1 MRKTLLFTILIL
13 SMLFAGCSHDT
24 TQSSNNDYVT
34 LTAHHNNTTRVDFD
48 GYRSTWSDGDY
59 LNVVVDGIDDIYVFN
74 YNAMTEG
81 DFVCSNL
88 VLPSSENDFYAFYGV
103 SADDIDIENKTATVT
118 LGYPTQVQS
127 KESAMSHIAQYDILY
142 GKSLGVNNSID
153 ISMNH
158 SVVAIKFNMINSLQE
173 AVTIK
178 SVSVTVS
185 EGIVL
190 SGTHSINLLDD
201 EIIYAAEDGSNSVQL
216 LFEEPILLEADG
228 THTAWIAASPFE
240 LADGDT
246 ITVDITTTDD
256 DVYSC
261 TKTVSA
267 EGLVF
272 AAGSVMSTS
281 VGLGDNCQLVKPD
294 VPSEPELP
302 SEITITV
309 DPTVNGVIPSDFP
322 TSEKDKVTNG
332 EFLLAGY
339 TFGFESPVPFYLSS
353 NKRIRFEKN
362 GITSNNVA
370 MIKLPVFNTADN
382 NYRLATVELQ
392 SFNNTKRRYRFSIVK
407 NDGTELKGGEAK
419 NLTDDPHTFEL
430 DSFNDNDE
438 YNICISRSSSNLSS
452 NTVDIV
458 YISLKY
464 VKI

>member
-74 YNAMTEG
+74 YNTMTEG

-118 LGYPTQVQS
+118 LGSPTQVQS
-127 KESAMSHIAQYDILY
+127 KESPMSHIAQYDILY

-178 SVSVTVS
+178 GVSVTVS

-309 DPTVNGVIPSDFP
+309 DPTVDGVIPSDFP
-322 TSEKDKVTNG
+322 TSVEDKVTNG
-332 EFLLAGY
+332 EFLLSGY
-339 TFGFESPVPFYLSS
+339 TFGFESEVPFYCTKS
-353 NKRIRFEKN
+353 KRIRFD
-362 GITSNNVA
+362 GITSTKTA
-370 MIKLPVFNTADN
+370 SILLPRIDGYILDKVT
-382 NYRLATVELQ
+382 LA
-392 SFNNTKRRYRFSIVK
+392 S
-407 NDGTELKGGEAK
+407 
-419 NLTDDPHTFEL
+419 TDDNKKLRGCRFAVLETISEDNITTENYEILTSKPTTFEV
-430 DSFNDNDE
+430 S
-438 YNICISRSSSNLSS
+438 LSS
-452 NTVDIV
+452 ADSNCYIYV
-458 YISLKY
+458 YHKTTDTGKY
-464 VKI
+464 ADLTYIQLHYKKI

>member
-1 MRKTLLFTILIL
+1 
-13 SMLFAGCSHDT
+13 MLFAGCSHDT
-24 TQSSNNDYVT
+24 TQSSNNDFVT

-59 LNVVVDGIDDIYVFN
+59 LNVVVDGIDDICVFN

-118 LGYPTQVQS
+118 LGSPAQVQS

-158 SVVAIKFNMINSLQE
+158 SIVAIKFNVINSLQE
-173 AVTIK
+173 TVTIK

-246 ITVDITTTDD
+246 ITVDITTTDG

-294 VPSEPELP
+294 IPSEPELP

-309 DPTVNGVIPSDFP
+309 DPTVDGVIPSNFP

-332 EFLLAGY
+332 EFLLSGY
-339 TFGFESPVPFYLSS
+339 TFEFESEVPFYCTKS
-353 NKRIRFEKN
+353 KRIRFE
-362 GITSNNVA
+362 GITSTKTA
-370 MIKLPVFNTADN
+370 SILLPRIDGYILDKVT
-382 NYRLATVELQ
+382 LASIDE
-392 SFNNTKRRYRFSIVK
+392 NKNRGYRFAVLETISEDNIT
-407 NDGTELKGGEAK
+407 TENYEI
-419 NLTDDPHTFEL
+419 LTSKPTTFDVTL
-430 DSFNDNDE
+430 SGPN
-438 YNICISRSSSNLSS
+438 SNCYIYVYHKTS
-452 NTVDIV
+452 NANKYADLT
-458 YISLKY
+458 YIQLHYK
-464 VKI
+464 KI

>member
-34 LTAHHNNTTRVDFD
+34 LTVHHNTTTRVDFD
-48 GYRSTWSDGDY
+48 GYHSTWSDGDY
-59 LNVVVDGIDDIYVFN
+59 LNVVVDGIDDICVFN

-118 LGYPTQVQS
+118 LGSPTQVQS

-173 AVTIK
+173 TVTIK
-178 SVSVTVS
+178 GVSVTVS

-256 DVYSC
+256 EVYSC

-309 DPTVNGVIPSDFP
+309 DPTVDGVIPSDFP
-322 TSEKDKVTNG
+322 TSVEDKVTNG
-332 EFLLAGY
+332 EFLLSGY
-339 TFGFESPVPFYLSS
+339 TFGFESEVPLYCTTS
-353 NKRIRFEKN
+353 NRIRFE
-362 GITSNNVA
+362 GITSTKTA
-370 MIKLPVFNTADN
+370 SILLPRIDGYILDKVT
-382 NYRLATVELQ
+382 LASIDE
-392 SFNNTKRRYRFSIVK
+392 NKNRGYRFAVLETISEDNIT
-407 NDGTELKGGEAK
+407 TENYEI
-419 NLTDDPHTFEL
+419 LTSKPTTFDVTL
-430 DSFNDNDE
+430 SGPN
-438 YNICISRSSSNLSS
+438 SNCYIYVYHKTS
-452 NTVDIV
+452 NANKYADLT
-458 YISLKY
+458 YIQLHYK
-464 VKI
+464 KI

>member
-24 TQSSNNDYVT
+24 TQSSNNNFVT
-34 LTAHHNNTTRVDFD
+34 LTAHHNTTTRVDFD

-118 LGYPTQVQS
+118 LGSPTQVQS
-127 KESAMSHIAQYDILY
+127 KESPMSHIAQYDILY

-178 SVSVTVS
+178 GVSVTVS

-309 DPTVNGVIPSDFP
+309 DPTVDGVIPSDFP
-322 TSEKDKVTNG
+322 TSVNDKVTNG

-339 TFGFESPVPFYLSS
+339 TFGFESEVPFYCTKS
-353 NKRIRFEKN
+353 KRIRFE
-362 GITSNNVA
+362 GITSTKTA
-370 MIKLPVFNTADN
+370 SILLPRIDGYILDKGT
-382 NYRLATVELQ
+382 LASIDE
-392 SFNNTKRRYRFSIVK
+392 NKNRGYRFAVLETISEDNIT
-407 NDGTELKGGEAK
+407 TENYEI
-419 NLTDDPHTFEL
+419 LTSKPTTFDVTL
-430 DSFNDNDE
+430 SGPN
-438 YNICISRSSSNLSS
+438 SNCYIYVYHKTS
-452 NTVDIV
+452 NANKYADLT
-458 YISLKY
+458 YIQLHYK
-464 VKI
+464 KI

>member
-24 TQSSNNDYVT
+24 TQSSNNDFVT
-34 LTAHHNNTTRVDFD
+34 LTAHHNTTTRVDFD

-118 LGYPTQVQS
+118 LGSPTQVQS
-127 KESAMSHIAQYDILY
+127 KELPMSHIAQYDILY

-173 AVTIK
+173 TVTIK
-178 SVSVTVS
+178 GVSVTVS

-309 DPTVNGVIPSDFP
+309 DPTVDGVIPSNFP
-322 TSEKDKVTNG
+322 TSVEDKVTNG
-332 EFLLAGY
+332 EFLLSGY
-339 TFGFESPVPFYLSS
+339 TFGFESEVPFYCTTS
-353 NKRIRFEKN
+353 NRIRFE
-362 GITSNNVA
+362 GITSTKTA
-370 MIKLPVFNTADN
+370 SILLPRIDGYILDKVI
-382 NYRLATVELQ
+382 LASIDE
-392 SFNNTKRRYRFSIVK
+392 NKNRGYRFAVLETISEDNIT
-407 NDGTELKGGEAK
+407 TENYEI
-419 NLTDDPHTFEL
+419 LTSKPTTFEV
-430 DSFNDNDE
+430 S
-438 YNICISRSSSNLSS
+438 LSS
-452 NTVDIV
+452 ANSNCYIYV
-458 YISLKY
+458 YHKTSNANKY
-464 VKI
+464 ADLTYIQLHYKKI

>member
-1 MRKTLLFTILIL
+1 MRKTLLFTILIF

-24 TQSSNNDYVT
+24 TQSSNNDFVT
-34 LTAHHNNTTRVDFD
+34 LTAHHNTTTRVDFD
-48 GYRSTWSDGDY
+48 GYHSTWSDGDY

-81 DFVCSNL
+81 DFVCCNL

-118 LGYPTQVQS
+118 LGSPTQVQS

-178 SVSVTVS
+178 GVSVTVS
-185 EGIVL
+185 EGFVL

-246 ITVDITTTDD
+246 ITVDITTTDG

-294 VPSEPELP
+294 IPSEPELP

-309 DPTVNGVIPSDFP
+309 DPTVDGVIPSNFP
-322 TSEKDKVTNG
+322 TSVKDKVTNG
-332 EFLLAGY
+332 EFLLSGY
-339 TFGFESPVPFYLSS
+339 TFGFESEVPFYCTTS
-353 NKRIRFEKN
+353 NRIRFE
-362 GITSNNVA
+362 GITSTKTA
-370 MIKLPVFNTADN
+370 SILLPRIDGYILDKVT
-382 NYRLATVELQ
+382 LASIDE
-392 SFNNTKRRYRFSIVK
+392 NKNRGYRFAVLETISEDNIT
-407 NDGTELKGGEAK
+407 TENYEI
-419 NLTDDPHTFEL
+419 LTSKPTTFDVTL
-430 DSFNDNDE
+430 SGPN
-438 YNICISRSSSNLSS
+438 SNCYIYVYHKTS
-452 NTVDIV
+452 NANKYADLT
-458 YISLKY
+458 YIQLHYK
-464 VKI
+464 KI

>member
-1 MRKTLLFTILIL
+1 
-13 SMLFAGCSHDT
+13 MLFAGCSHDT
-24 TQSSNNDYVT
+24 TQSSNNDFVT
-34 LTAHHNNTTRVDFD
+34 LTAHHNTTTRVDFD

-59 LNVVVDGIDDIYVFN
+59 LNVVVDGIDDICVFN

-81 DFVCSNL
+81 DFVCGNL

-118 LGYPTQVQS
+118 LGSPTQVQS
-127 KESAMSHIAQYDILY
+127 KESPMSHIAQYDILY

-173 AVTIK
+173 TVTIK
-178 SVSVTVS
+178 GVSVTVS

-190 SGTHSINLLDD
+190 SGTHSINLLED

-256 DVYSC
+256 EVYSC

-281 VGLGDNCQLVKPD
+281 VGLGDNCKLEKPD
-294 VPSEPELP
+294 IPSEPELP

-309 DPTVNGVIPSDFP
+309 DPTVDGVIPSNFP
-322 TSEKDKVTNG
+322 TSVKDKVTNG

-339 TFGFESPVPFYLSS
+339 TFGFESEVPFYCTTS
-353 NKRIRFEKN
+353 NRIRFE
-362 GITSNNVA
+362 GITSTKTA
-370 MIKLPVFNTADN
+370 SILLPRIDGYILDKVT
-382 NYRLATVELQ
+382 LASIDE
-392 SFNNTKRRYRFSIVK
+392 NKNRGYRFAVLETISDDNIT
-407 NDGTELKGGEAK
+407 TENYEI
-419 NLTDDPHTFEL
+419 LTSKPTTFDVTL
-430 DSFNDNDE
+430 SGPDSNC
-438 YNICISRSSSNLSS
+438 YIYVYHKTSNANKYADL
-452 NTVDIV
+452 T
-458 YISLKY
+458 YIQLHYK
-464 VKI
+464 KI

>member
-24 TQSSNNDYVT
+24 TQSSNNDFVT

-118 LGYPTQVQS
+118 LGSPAQVQS

-158 SVVAIKFNMINSLQE
+158 SIVAIKFNMINSLQE

-178 SVSVTVS
+178 GVSVTVS

-309 DPTVNGVIPSDFP
+309 DPTVDGVIPSNFP

-332 EFLLAGY
+332 EFLLSGY
-339 TFGFESPVPFYLSS
+339 TFGFESEVPFYCTTS
-353 NKRIRFEKN
+353 KRIRFDGSTSTKTASILLPRIDGYILDKVILASIDENKN
-362 GITSNNVA
+362 RGYRFAVLETISEDNITTENYEILTSKPTTFDVTLSGPNSNCYIYVYHKTSNAN
-370 MIKLPVFNTADN
+370 KYAD
-382 NYRLATVELQ
+382 
-392 SFNNTKRRYRFSIVK
+392 
-407 NDGTELKGGEAK
+407 
-419 NLTDDPHTFEL
+419 LT
-430 DSFNDNDE
+430 
-438 YNICISRSSSNLSS
+438 
-452 NTVDIV
+452 
-458 YISLKY
+458 YIQLHYK
-464 VKI
+464 KI

>member
-1 MRKTLLFTILIL
+1 MRKTLLFTILIF

-59 LNVVVDGIDDIYVFN
+59 LNVVVDGIDDICVFN

-88 VLPSSENDFYAFYGV
+88 ILPSSENDFYAFYGV

-118 LGYPTQVQS
+118 LGSPTQVQS

-158 SVVAIKFNMINSLQE
+158 SIVAIKFNMINSLQE

-178 SVSVTVS
+178 SVSVAVS
-185 EGIVL
+185 DGIVL
-190 SGTHSINLLDD
+190 SGTHSINLLED

-216 LFEEPILLEADG
+216 LFEEPILLEANG

-246 ITVDITTTDD
+246 ITIDITTTDD

-309 DPTVNGVIPSDFP
+309 DPTVDGVIPSNFP

-339 TFGFESPVPFYLSS
+339 TFGFESEVPFYCTKS
-353 NKRIRFEKN
+353 KRIRFE
-362 GITSNNVA
+362 GITSTKTA
-370 MIKLPVFNTADN
+370 SILLPRIDGYILDKVT
-382 NYRLATVELQ
+382 LASIDE
-392 SFNNTKRRYRFSIVK
+392 NKNRGYRFAVLETISEDNIT
-407 NDGTELKGGEAK
+407 TENYEI
-419 NLTDDPHTFEL
+419 LTSKPTTFDVTL
-430 DSFNDNDE
+430 SGPN
-438 YNICISRSSSNLSS
+438 SNCYIYVYHKTS
-452 NTVDIV
+452 NANKYADLT
-458 YISLKY
+458 YIQLHYK
-464 VKI
+464 KI

>member
-1 MRKTLLFTILIL
+1 MRKTLLFTILIF

-24 TQSSNNDYVT
+24 TQSSNNDFVT
-34 LTAHHNNTTRVDFD
+34 LTAHHNTTTRVDFD
-48 GYRSTWSDGDY
+48 GYHSTWSDGDY

-81 DFVCSNL
+81 DFVCCNL

-118 LGYPTQVQS
+118 LGSPTQVQS

-178 SVSVTVS
+178 GVSVTVS

-246 ITVDITTTDD
+246 ITVDITTTDG

-294 VPSEPELP
+294 IPSEPELP

-309 DPTVNGVIPSDFP
+309 DPTVDGVIPSNFP
-322 TSEKDKVTNG
+322 TSVKDKVTNG

-339 TFGFESPVPFYLSS
+339 PFGFESEVPFYCTTS
-353 NKRIRFEKN
+353 NRIRFE
-362 GITSNNVA
+362 GITSTKTA
-370 MIKLPVFNTADN
+370 SILLPRIDGYILDKVT
-382 NYRLATVELQ
+382 LASIDE
-392 SFNNTKRRYRFSIVK
+392 NKNRGYRFAVLETISEDNIT
-407 NDGTELKGGEAK
+407 TENYEI
-419 NLTDDPHTFEL
+419 LTSKPTTFDVTL
-430 DSFNDNDE
+430 SGPN
-438 YNICISRSSSNLSS
+438 SNCYIYVYHKTS
-452 NTVDIV
+452 NANKYADLT
-458 YISLKY
+458 YIQLHYK
-464 VKI
+464 KI

>member
-59 LNVVVDGIDDIYVFN
+59 LNVVIDGIDDIYVFN

-118 LGYPTQVQS
+118 LGPPTQVQS
-127 KESAMSHIAQYDILY
+127 KESPMSHIAQYDILY

-178 SVSVTVS
+178 GVSVTVS

-216 LFEEPILLEADG
+216 LFEEPILLEVDG

-309 DPTVNGVIPSDFP
+309 DPTVDGVIPSDFP
-322 TSEKDKVTNG
+322 TSVNDKVTNG

-339 TFGFESPVPFYLSS
+339 TFGFESEVPFYCTKS
-353 NKRIRFEKN
+353 KRIRFE
-362 GITSNNVA
+362 GITSTKTA
-370 MIKLPVFNTADN
+370 SILLPRIDGYILDKVT
-382 NYRLATVELQ
+382 LASIDE
-392 SFNNTKRRYRFSIVK
+392 NKNRGYRFAVLETISEDNIT
-407 NDGTELKGGEAK
+407 TENYEI
-419 NLTDDPHTFEL
+419 LTSKPTTFDVTL
-430 DSFNDNDE
+430 SGPDSNC
-438 YNICISRSSSNLSS
+438 YIYVYHKTSNANKYADL
-452 NTVDIV
+452 T
-458 YISLKY
+458 YIQLHYK
-464 VKI
+464 KI

>member
-1 MRKTLLFTILIL
+1 
-13 SMLFAGCSHDT
+13 MLFAGCSHDT

-34 LTAHHNNTTRVDFD
+34 LTVHHNTTTRVDFD
-48 GYRSTWSDGDY
+48 GYHSTWSDGDY
-59 LNVVVDGIDDIYVFN
+59 LNVVVDGIDDICVFN

-118 LGYPTQVQS
+118 LGSPTQVQS

-173 AVTIK
+173 TVTIK
-178 SVSVTVS
+178 GVSVTVS

-256 DVYSC
+256 EVYSC

-309 DPTVNGVIPSDFP
+309 DPTVDGVIPSDFP
-322 TSEKDKVTNG
+322 TSVEDKVTNG
-332 EFLLAGY
+332 EFLLSGY
-339 TFGFESPVPFYLSS
+339 TFGFESEVPLYCTTS
-353 NKRIRFEKN
+353 NRIRFE
-362 GITSNNVA
+362 GITSTKTA
-370 MIKLPVFNTADN
+370 SILLPRIDGYILDKVT
-382 NYRLATVELQ
+382 LASIDE
-392 SFNNTKRRYRFSIVK
+392 NKNRGYRFAVLETISEDNIT
-407 NDGTELKGGEAK
+407 TENYEI
-419 NLTDDPHTFEL
+419 LTSKPTTFDVTL
-430 DSFNDNDE
+430 SGPN
-438 YNICISRSSSNLSS
+438 SNCYIYVYHKTS
-452 NTVDIV
+452 NANKYADLT
-458 YISLKY
+458 YIQLHYK
-464 VKI
+464 KI

>member
-1 MRKTLLFTILIL
+1 
-13 SMLFAGCSHDT
+13 MLFAGCSHDT
-24 TQSSNNDYVT
+24 TQSSNNDFVT

-59 LNVVVDGIDDIYVFN
+59 LNVVVDGIDDICVFN

-81 DFVCSNL
+81 DFVCGNL

-118 LGYPTQVQS
+118 LGSPTQVQS

-178 SVSVTVS
+178 SVSVAVS
-185 EGIVL
+185 DGIVL
-190 SGTHSINLLDD
+190 SGTHSINLLEY

-216 LFEEPILLEADG
+216 LFEEPILLEANG

-246 ITVDITTTDD
+246 ITIDITTTDD

-309 DPTVNGVIPSDFP
+309 DPTVDGVIPSNFP

-339 TFGFESPVPFYLSS
+339 TFGFESEVPFYCTTS
-353 NKRIRFEKN
+353 KRIRFE
-362 GITSNNVA
+362 GITSTKTA
-370 MIKLPVFNTADN
+370 SILLPRIDGYILDKVT
-382 NYRLATVELQ
+382 LASIDE
-392 SFNNTKRRYRFSIVK
+392 NKNRGYRFAVLETISEDNIT
-407 NDGTELKGGEAK
+407 TENYEI
-419 NLTDDPHTFEL
+419 LTSKPTTFDVTL
-430 DSFNDNDE
+430 SGPN
-438 YNICISRSSSNLSS
+438 SNCYIYVYHKTS
-452 NTVDIV
+452 NANKYADLT
-458 YISLKY
+458 YIQLHYK
-464 VKI
+464 KI

>member
-1 MRKTLLFTILIL
+1 
-13 SMLFAGCSHDT
+13 MLFAGCSHDT

-103 SADDIDIENKTATVT
+103 SADDIDIGNKTATVT
-118 LGYPTQVQS
+118 LGSPTQVQS
-127 KESAMSHIAQYDILY
+127 KESPMSHIAHYDILY

-173 AVTIK
+173 TVTIK
-178 SVSVTVS
+178 GVSVTVS
-185 EGIVL
+185 ECIVL
-190 SGTHSINLLDD
+190 SGTHSINLMDD
-201 EIIYAAEDGSNSVQL
+201 EIIYAAEDGDNSVQL

-240 LADGDT
+240 LVNGDT

-309 DPTVNGVIPSDFP
+309 DPTVDGVIPSYFP
-322 TSEKDKVTNG
+322 TSVKDKVTNG

-339 TFGFESPVPFYLSS
+339 TFGFESEVPFYCTTS
-353 NKRIRFEKN
+353 NRIRFE
-362 GITSNNVA
+362 GITSTKTA
-370 MIKLPVFNTADN
+370 SILLPRIDGYILDKVT
-382 NYRLATVELQ
+382 LASIDE
-392 SFNNTKRRYRFSIVK
+392 NKNRGYRFAVLETISEDNIT
-407 NDGTELKGGEAK
+407 TENYEI
-419 NLTDDPHTFEL
+419 LTSKPTTFDVTL
-430 DSFNDNDE
+430 SGPN
-438 YNICISRSSSNLSS
+438 SNCYIYVYHKTS
-452 NTVDIV
+452 NANKYADLT
-458 YISLKY
+458 YIQLHYK
-464 VKI
+464 KI

>member
-24 TQSSNNDYVT
+24 TQSSNNNFVT
-34 LTAHHNNTTRVDFD
+34 LTAHHNTTTRVDFD

-118 LGYPTQVQS
+118 LGSPTQVQS
-127 KESAMSHIAQYDILY
+127 KESPMSHIAQYDILY

-178 SVSVTVS
+178 GVSVTVS

-309 DPTVNGVIPSDFP
+309 DPTVDGVIPSDFP
-322 TSEKDKVTNG
+322 TSVNDKVTNG

-339 TFGFESPVPFYLSS
+339 TFGFESEVPFYCTKS
-353 NKRIRFEKN
+353 KRIRFE
-362 GITSNNVA
+362 GITSTKTA
-370 MIKLPVFNTADN
+370 SILLPRIDGYILDKVT
-382 NYRLATVELQ
+382 LASIDE
-392 SFNNTKRRYRFSIVK
+392 NKNRGYRFAVLETISEDNIT
-407 NDGTELKGGEAK
+407 TENYEI
-419 NLTDDPHTFEL
+419 LTSKPTTFDVTL
-430 DSFNDNDE
+430 SGPN
-438 YNICISRSSSNLSS
+438 SNCYIYVYHKTS
-452 NTVDIV
+452 NANKYADLT
-458 YISLKY
+458 YIQLHYK
-464 VKI
+464 KI

>member
-1 MRKTLLFTILIL
+1 
-13 SMLFAGCSHDT
+13 MLFAGCSHDT

-48 GYRSTWSDGDY
+48 GYRSAWSDGDY

-74 YNAMTEG
+74 YNTMTEG

-118 LGYPTQVQS
+118 LGSPTQVQS
-127 KESAMSHIAQYDILY
+127 KESHMSHIAQYDILY

-158 SVVAIKFNMINSLQE
+158 SVVAIKFNVINSLQE
-173 AVTIK
+173 TVTIK
-178 SVSVTVS
+178 GVSVTVS

-216 LFEEPILLEADG
+216 LFEEPILLEANG

-272 AAGSVMSTS
+272 AAGRVMSTS

-322 TSEKDKVTNG
+322 TSVKDKVTNG

-339 TFGFESPVPFYLSS
+339 TFGFESEVPFYCTTS
-353 NKRIRFEKN
+353 KRIRFE
-362 GITSNNVA
+362 GITSTKTA
-370 MIKLPVFNTADN
+370 SILLPRIDGYILDKVT
-382 NYRLATVELQ
+382 LASIDE
-392 SFNNTKRRYRFSIVK
+392 NKNRGYRFAVLETISEDNIT
-407 NDGTELKGGEAK
+407 TENYEI
-419 NLTDDPHTFEL
+419 LTSKPTTFDVTL
-430 DSFNDNDE
+430 SGPN
-438 YNICISRSSSNLSS
+438 SNCYIYVYHKTS
-452 NTVDIV
+452 NANKYADLT
-458 YISLKY
+458 YIQLHYK
-464 VKI
+464 KI

>member
-24 TQSSNNDYVT
+24 TQSSNNDFVT
-34 LTAHHNNTTRVDFD
+34 LTAHHNTTTRVDFD
-48 GYRSTWSDGDY
+48 GYHSTWSDGDY

-74 YNAMTEG
+74 YNTMTEG

-103 SADDIDIENKTATVT
+103 SADDIDIEDKTATVT
-118 LGYPTQVQS
+118 LGSPTQVQS
-127 KESAMSHIAQYDILY
+127 KESPMSHIAQYDILY

-158 SVVAIKFNMINSLQE
+158 SVVAIKFNIINSLQE
-173 AVTIK
+173 TVTIK
-178 SVSVTVS
+178 GVSVTVS

-228 THTAWIAASPFE
+228 THPAWIAASPFE

-294 VPSEPELP
+294 IPSEPELP

-309 DPTVNGVIPSDFP
+309 DPTVDGVIPSNFP
-322 TSEKDKVTNG
+322 TSVEDKVTNG

-339 TFGFESPVPFYLSS
+339 TFGFESEVPFYCTTSE
-353 NKRIRFEKN
+353 RIRFE
-362 GITSNNVA
+362 GITSTKTA
-370 MIKLPVFNTADN
+370 SILLPRIDGYILDKVT
-382 NYRLATVELQ
+382 LASIDE
-392 SFNNTKRRYRFSIVK
+392 NKNRGYRFAVLETISEDNIT
-407 NDGTELKGGEAK
+407 TENYEI
-419 NLTDDPHTFEL
+419 LTSKPTTFDVTL
-430 DSFNDNDE
+430 SGPN
-438 YNICISRSSSNLSS
+438 SNCYIYVYHKTS
-452 NTVDIV
+452 NANKYADLT
-458 YISLKY
+458 YIQLHYK
-464 VKI
+464 KI

>member
-1 MRKTLLFTILIL
+1 MRKTLLFTILIF

-24 TQSSNNDYVT
+24 TQSSNNDFVT
-34 LTAHHNNTTRVDFD
+34 LTAHHNTTTRVDFD
-48 GYRSTWSDGDY
+48 GYHSTWSDGDY

-81 DFVCSNL
+81 DFVCGNL

-118 LGYPTQVQS
+118 LGSPTQVQS

-178 SVSVTVS
+178 GVSVTVS

-246 ITVDITTTDD
+246 ITVDITTTDG

-294 VPSEPELP
+294 IPSEPELP

-309 DPTVNGVIPSDFP
+309 DPTVDGVIPSNFP
-322 TSEKDKVTNG
+322 TSVKDKVTNG

-339 TFGFESPVPFYLSS
+339 PFGFESEVPFYCTTS
-353 NKRIRFEKN
+353 NRIRFE
-362 GITSNNVA
+362 GITSTKTA
-370 MIKLPVFNTADN
+370 SILLPRIDGYILDKVT
-382 NYRLATVELQ
+382 LASIDE
-392 SFNNTKRRYRFSIVK
+392 NKNRGYRFAVLETISEDNIT
-407 NDGTELKGGEAK
+407 TENYEI
-419 NLTDDPHTFEL
+419 LTSKPTTFDVTL
-430 DSFNDNDE
+430 SGPN
-438 YNICISRSSSNLSS
+438 SNCYIYVYHKTS
-452 NTVDIV
+452 NANKYADLT
-458 YISLKY
+458 YIQLHYK
-464 VKI
+464 KI

>member
-24 TQSSNNDYVT
+24 TQSSNNDFVT
-34 LTAHHNNTTRVDFD
+34 LTAHHNTTTRVDFD

-59 LNVVVDGIDDIYVFN
+59 LNVVVDGIDDICVFN

-118 LGYPTQVQS
+118 LGSPTQVQS

-158 SVVAIKFNMINSLQE
+158 SVVAIKFNVINSLQE
-173 AVTIK
+173 TVTIK
-178 SVSVTVS
+178 GVSVTVS

-240 LADGDT
+240 LADGDA

-256 DVYSC
+256 EVYSC
-261 TKTVSA
+261 TKTVST

-309 DPTVNGVIPSDFP
+309 DPTVDGVIPSNFP
-322 TSEKDKVTNG
+322 TSVKDKVTNG

-339 TFGFESPVPFYLSS
+339 TFGFESEVPFYCTTS
-353 NKRIRFEKN
+353 KRIRFE
-362 GITSNNVA
+362 GITSTKTA
-370 MIKLPVFNTADN
+370 SILLPRIDGYILDKVT
-382 NYRLATVELQ
+382 LASIDE
-392 SFNNTKRRYRFSIVK
+392 NKNRGYRFAVLETISEDNIT
-407 NDGTELKGGEAK
+407 TENYEI
-419 NLTDDPHTFEL
+419 LTSKPTTFDVTL
-430 DSFNDNDE
+430 SGPN
-438 YNICISRSSSNLSS
+438 SNCYIYVYHKTS
-452 NTVDIV
+452 NANKYADLT
-458 YISLKY
+458 YIQLHYK
-464 VKI
+464 KI

>member
-1 MRKTLLFTILIL
+1 
-13 SMLFAGCSHDT
+13 
-24 TQSSNNDYVT
+24 
-34 LTAHHNNTTRVDFD
+34 
-48 GYRSTWSDGDY
+48 
-59 LNVVVDGIDDIYVFN
+59 
-74 YNAMTEG
+74 
-81 DFVCSNL
+81 
-88 VLPSSENDFYAFYGV
+88 
-103 SADDIDIENKTATVT
+103 
-118 LGYPTQVQS
+118 
-127 KESAMSHIAQYDILY
+127 MSHIAQYDILY

-178 SVSVTVS
+178 GVSVTVS

-240 LADGDT
+240 LADGNT

-256 DVYSC
+256 EVYSC

-309 DPTVNGVIPSDFP
+309 DPTVDGVIPSNFP
-322 TSEKDKVTNG
+322 TSVNDKVTNG

-392 SFNNTKRRYRFSIVK
+392 SFYYTMRR
-407 NDGTELKGGEAK
+407 
-419 NLTDDPHTFEL
+419 
-430 DSFNDNDE
+430 
-438 YNICISRSSSNLSS
+438 
-452 NTVDIV
+452 
-458 YISLKY
+458 
-464 VKI
+464 